1 MQESSG
7 NPLSRCAK
15 LRHPTQCRT
24 MTLAEVYREC
34 HIAVEPLE
42 AQVVAMTAGIDGAR
56 EPGQM
61 TLMEAA
67 RFMERLQ
74 ARAAHAGEVEAL
86 RIARDA
92 LLTLIADGYATLEE
106 RLAAMS
112 SDDGVRVVGGKR

>member
-1 MQESSG
+1 MSEG
-7 NPLSRCAK
+7 INGAK
-15 LRHPTQCRT
+15 
-24 MTLAEVYREC
+24 
-34 HIAVEPLE
+34 
-42 AQVVAMTAGIDGAR
+42 

-112 SDDGVRVVGGKR
+112 GDDGVRAVGGRR